1 MKRFLQLL
9 ACVLLALCVVAL
21 ALAWLMHVFDTRE
34 EDAIQVVPLT
44 QASVQPF
51 ELLNKLLPYS
61 PPPLRCLPFYR
72 NINP

>member
-34 EDAIQVVPLT
+34 EDAIQIVPLS
-44 QASVQPF
+44 Q
-51 ELLNKLLPYS
+51 YS
-61 PPPLRCLPFYR
+61 TGEKINQR
-72 NINP
+72 NIA